1 MEERRIDPLQ
11 IIGMVLIF
19 GIFTW
24 MMYTQSAE
32 EIAQANNQ
40 QVEPNTT
47 VAEAVTQAPE
57 TTLAV
62 VPEVVPQETVA
73 KETITIQNDVLTLGV
88 STKGGIME
96 QVLLNGEVNYQDAPL
111 YLINKENNSLNIA
124 FTTAKGQLLQ
134 TKFLMFSPTLTQGS
148 DGQQLRLRASVE
160 ESGFIEFIYTLPK
173 EGFRFGFEVVAEG
186 IENALDTAI
195 PASFSWNMD
204 GFRQAKSAQYE
215 NRYTQLA
222 YRHENDKYS
231 TLSATG
237 DDDDNEK
244 NVAWVSYRQ
253 HFFSSILIPEKPF
266 EQASLSTTSITD
278 EDDVEASAY
287 LKGFATQTTL
297 PYQRNRF
304 QANFDWY
311 MGPTDYAVLKKYDEN
326 LFESISFGW
335 GLIGWINRSV
345 FYPLFGFLTGLV
357 PHGIAIILLTVI
369 VRLVLSPVLYKSYVS
384 QAKMRVLRPE
394 ITELNEKY
402 KNDATKRQQET
413 MKLYTK
419 AGASPLAGCIPALL
433 QMPVFFALFY
443 FFPIAYELRGK
454 SFLWA
459 DDLSSYDVIADLPF
473 SIPFYGDHISLFP
486 LLASVAIFFYTRMTT
501 GQQMQPTQPGMP
513 NMKYIMYLMPVM
525 MLFFFNNYASG
536 FSLYYVISNLLMIAI
551 MVVVKNV
558 IIDQDKI
565 HAQIEENKKKP
576 KKQNR
581 FQRKMAEMMEE
592 AERQKKLRK

>member
-1 MEERRIDPLQ
+1 MEQRRIDPLQ
-11 IIGMVLIF
+11 IIGMVLVF
-19 GIFTW
+19 VIFTW
-24 MMYTQSAE
+24 MMYNQSAE
-32 EIAQANNQ
+32 DLAQT
-40 QVEPNTT
+40 NTQET
-47 VAEAVTQAPE
+47 QTTEAVAEAKNPTAEQ
-57 TTLAV
+57 V
-62 VPEVVPQETVA
+62 VATPVEMLSSEEAA
-73 KETITIQNDVLTLGV
+73 KETITIQNDVLTLGI
-88 STKGGIME
+88 STKGGAME
-96 QVLLNGEVNYQDAPL
+96 QVLLNGEVNYQDVPL
-111 YLINKENNSLNIA
+111 YLIDKENNSLNIG
-124 FTTAKGQLLQ
+124 FTTAAGQLLQ
-134 TKFLMFSPTLTQGS
+134 TKFLMFSPTLTKIS
-148 DGQQLRLRASVE
+148 NGQQLRLRAPIE
-160 ESGFIEFIYTLPK
+160 DKGYIEFIYTLPN
-173 EGFRFGFEVVAEG
+173 EGFRFGFEIVAEG

-195 PASFSWNMD
+195 PASFSWAMD
-204 GFRQAKSAQYE
+204 GFRHAKSAQYE

-231 TLSATG
+231 TLSASG

-244 NVAWVSYRQ
+244 DLEWVSYRQ
-253 HFFSSILIPEKPF
+253 HFFSSILIPEQPF
-266 EQASLSTTSITD
+266 EQVSLNSADLTD
-278 EDDVEASAY
+278 DEVEASAY
-287 LKGFATQTTL
+287 LKGFSTETTL
-297 PYQRNRF
+297 PFQRNRF

-311 MGPTDYAVLKKYDEN
+311 MGPTDYAILKNYDEN
-326 LFESISFGW
+326 LYESISFGW

-357 PHGIAIILLTVI
+357 PHGIAIILLTII

-384 QAKMRVLRPE
+384 QAKMRVLKPE
-394 ITELNEKY
+394 ITALNEKY

-419 AGASPLAGCIPALL
+419 AGASPVAGCIPALL

-443 FFPIAYELRGK
+443 FFPIASELRGK

-459 DDLSSYDVIADLPF
+459 DDLSSYDVIAELPF
-473 SIPFYGDHISLFP
+473 TIPFYGDHISLFP

-501 GQQMQPTQPGMP
+501 GQQMQPAQPGMP
-513 NMKYIMYLMPVM
+513 NMKFIMYLMPVM

-536 FSLYYVISNLLMIAI
+536 FSLYYVVSNLLMIAI

-592 AERQKKLRK
+592 ADRQKKLRK

>member
-1 MEERRIDPLQ
+1 MEQRRIDPLQ
-11 IIGMVLIF
+11 IIGMVLVF
-19 GIFTW
+19 VIFTW
-24 MMYTQSAE
+24 MMYNQSAE
-32 EIAQANNQ
+32 DLAQT
-40 QVEPNTT
+40 NTQET
-47 VAEAVTQAPE
+47 QTTEAVAEAKNPTAEQ
-57 TTLAV
+57 V
-62 VPEVVPQETVA
+62 VATPVEMFSSEEAA
-73 KETITIQNDVLTLGV
+73 KETITIQNDVLTLGI
-88 STKGGIME
+88 STKGGAME
-96 QVLLNGEVNYQDAPL
+96 QVLLNGEVNYQDVPL
-111 YLINKENNSLNIA
+111 YLIDKENNSLNIG
-124 FTTAKGQLLQ
+124 FTTAAGQLLQ
-134 TKFLMFSPTLTQGS
+134 TKFLMFSPTLTKIS
-148 DGQQLRLRASVE
+148 NGQQLRLRAPIE
-160 ESGFIEFIYTLPK
+160 DKGYIEFIYTLPN
-173 EGFRFGFEVVAEG
+173 EGFRFGFEIVAEG

-195 PASFSWNMD
+195 PASFSWVMD
-204 GFRQAKSAQYE
+204 GFRHAKSAQYE

-231 TLSATG
+231 TLSASG

-244 NVAWVSYRQ
+244 YVDWVSYRQ
-253 HFFSSILIPEKPF
+253 HFFSSILIPEQPL
-266 EQASLSTTSITD
+266 EQVSLNSVDLTD
-278 EDDVEASAY
+278 DEVEASAY
-287 LKGFATQTTL
+287 LKGFSTETTL
-297 PYQRNRF
+297 PFQRNRF

-311 MGPTDYAVLKKYDEN
+311 MGPTDYAILKNYDEN
-326 LFESISFGW
+326 LYESISFGW

-357 PHGIAIILLTVI
+357 PHGIAIILLTII

-384 QAKMRVLRPE
+384 QAKMRVLKPE
-394 ITELNEKY
+394 ITALNEKY

-419 AGASPLAGCIPALL
+419 AGARPVAGRIPALL

-443 FFPIAYELRGK
+443 FFPIASELRGK

-459 DDLSSYDVIADLPF
+459 DDLSSYDVIAELPF
-473 SIPFYGDHISLFP
+473 TIPFYGDHISLFP

-501 GQQMQPTQPGMP
+501 GQQMQPAQPGMP
-513 NMKYIMYLMPVM
+513 NMKFIMYLMPVM

-536 FSLYYVISNLLMIAI
+536 FSLYYVVSNLLMIAI

-592 AERQKKLRK
+592 ADRQKKLRK

>member
-19 GIFTW
+19 VIFTW

-32 EIAQANNQ
+32 DLAQT
-40 QVEPNTT
+40 NTQET
-47 VAEAVTQAPE
+47 QTTEAGAEAKNPTAEQ
-57 TTLAV
+57 V
-62 VPEVVPQETVA
+62 VATPVEMLSSEEAA
-73 KETITIQNDVLTLGV
+73 KETITIQNDVLTLGI
-88 STKGGIME
+88 STKGGAME
-96 QVLLNGEVNYQDAPL
+96 QVLLNGEVNYQDVPL
-111 YLINKENNSLNIA
+111 YLIDKENNSLNIG
-124 FTTAKGQLLQ
+124 FTTAAGQLLQ
-134 TKFLMFSPTLTQGS
+134 TKFLMFSPTLTKIS
-148 DGQQLRLRASVE
+148 NGQQLRLRAPIE
-160 ESGFIEFIYTLPK
+160 DKGYIEFVYTLPN
-173 EGFRFGFEVVAEG
+173 EGYRFGFDIVAEG
-186 IENALDTAI
+186 IEYALDTAI
-195 PASFSWNMD
+195 PASFSWRMD
-204 GFRQAKSAQYE
+204 GFRHAKSAQYE

-231 TLSATG
+231 TLSASG

-244 NVAWVSYRQ
+244 YVDWVSYRQ
-253 HFFSSILIPEKPF
+253 HFFSSILIPEQPL
-266 EQASLSTTSITD
+266 EQVSLNSTDLTD
-278 EDDVEASAY
+278 DGVEASEY
-287 LKGFATQTTL
+287 LKGFSTETTL
-297 PYQRNRF
+297 PFQRNRF

-311 MGPTDYAVLKKYDEN
+311 MGPTDYAILKNYDEN
-326 LFESISFGW
+326 LYESISFGW

-357 PHGIAIILLTVI
+357 PHGIAIILLTII

-384 QAKMRVLRPE
+384 QAKMRVLKPE
-394 ITELNEKY
+394 ITALNEKY

-419 AGASPLAGCIPALL
+419 AGASPVAGCIPALL

-443 FFPIAYELRGK
+443 FFPIASELRGK

-459 DDLSSYDVIADLPF
+459 DDLSSYDVIAELPF
-473 SIPFYGDHISLFP
+473 TIPFYGDHISLFP

-501 GQQMQPTQPGMP
+501 GQQMQPAQPGMP
-513 NMKYIMYLMPVM
+513 NMKFIMYLMPVM

-536 FSLYYVISNLLMIAI
+536 FSLYYVVSNLLMIAI

-592 AERQKKLRK
+592 ADRQKKLRK

>member
-1 MEERRIDPLQ
+1 MEQRRIDPLQ
-11 IIGMVLIF
+11 IIGMVLVF
-19 GIFTW
+19 VIFTW
-24 MMYTQSAE
+24 MMYNQSAE
-32 EIAQANNQ
+32 DLAQT
-40 QVEPNTT
+40 NTQET
-47 VAEAVTQAPE
+47 QTTEAVAEAKNPTAEQ
-57 TTLAV
+57 V
-62 VPEVVPQETVA
+62 VATPVEMFSSEEAA
-73 KETITIQNDVLTLGV
+73 KETITIQNDVLTLGI
-88 STKGGIME
+88 STKGGAME
-96 QVLLNGEVNYQDAPL
+96 QVLLNGEVNYQDVPL
-111 YLINKENNSLNIA
+111 YLIDKENNSLNIG
-124 FTTAKGQLLQ
+124 FTTAAGQLLQ
-134 TKFLMFSPTLTQGS
+134 TKFLMFSPTLTKIS
-148 DGQQLRLRASVE
+148 NGQQLRLRAPIE
-160 ESGFIEFIYTLPK
+160 DKGYIEFIYTLPN
-173 EGFRFGFEVVAEG
+173 EGFRFGFEIVAEG

-195 PASFSWNMD
+195 PASFSWAMD
-204 GFRQAKSAQYE
+204 GFRHAKSAQYE

-231 TLSATG
+231 TLSASG

-244 NVAWVSYRQ
+244 DLEWVSYRQ
-253 HFFSSILIPEKPF
+253 HFFSSILIPEQPF
-266 EQASLSTTSITD
+266 EQVSLNSADLTD
-278 EDDVEASAY
+278 DEVEASAY
-287 LKGFATQTTL
+287 LKGFSTETTL
-297 PYQRNRF
+297 PFQRNRF

-311 MGPTDYAVLKKYDEN
+311 MGPTDYAILKNYDEN
-326 LFESISFGW
+326 LYESISFGW

-357 PHGIAIILLTVI
+357 PHGIAIILLTII

-384 QAKMRVLRPE
+384 QAKMRVLKPE
-394 ITELNEKY
+394 ITALNEKY

-419 AGASPLAGCIPALL
+419 AGASPVAGCIPALL

-443 FFPIAYELRGK
+443 FFPIASELRGK

-459 DDLSSYDVIADLPF
+459 DDLSSYDVIAELPF
-473 SIPFYGDHISLFP
+473 TIPIYGDHISLFP

-501 GQQMQPTQPGMP
+501 GQQMQPAQPGMP
-513 NMKYIMYLMPVM
+513 NMKFIMYLMPVM

-536 FSLYYVISNLLMIAI
+536 FSLYYVVSNLLMIAI

-592 AERQKKLRK
+592 ADRQKKLRK